1 MSDGLKMKYFV
12 LKPEGADDY
21 ARASR
26 AAMKTYADF
35 IVTKNPELAEE
46 LRAWVDREFINA
58 LETGEKEREAARQ

>member
-12 LKPEGADDY
+12 LKPEGTDDY

-26 AAMKTYADF
+26 AAMMTYADF
-35 IVTKNPELAEE
+35 IVTKNPELTEE
-46 LRAWVDREFINA
+46 LRAWAGREFINA